1 MKEVAKHDRP
11 REKLQ
16 RLGVAA
22 LGDNELVAIV
32 LGSGSREMRRARTGQ
47 PAARTRGRTAWP
59 DAHRAGS
66 NCMRTGHR
74 RRARGADCGG
84 GRAGAPDAGAGTN
97 ERPRLPAPQQ
107 LACYLLPQYGAATVE
122 QFGIVMLDTKH
133 HVIRIK
139 LLSIGSLDTTVV
151 HPREVF
157 KEATAASAAAIVLFH
172 NHPSGDPTPS
182 SDDLVLTTRML
193 RAGDIMGIDVIDHLI
208 LSDQRY
214 FSLVEAGKLA
224 GRVE

>member
-32 LGSGSREMRRARTGQ
+32 LGSGSRQSDALELANRLLERAG
-47 PAARTRGRTAWP
+47 GLHGLMRTAP
-59 DAHRAGS
+59 EQLCVPGIGLARASQIAAAVELGR
-66 NCMRTGHR
+66 RTLV
-74 RRARGADCGG
+74 RGA
-84 GRAGAPDAGAGTN
+84 N
-97 ERPRLPAPQQ
+97 ERPRYQTPQQ
-107 LACYLLPQYGAATVE
+107 LAGYLLPQYGAAAVE

-139 LLSIGSLDTTVV
+139 LLSIGSLDATVV

-182 SDDLVLTTRML
+182 SDDLVLTRRML
-193 RAGDIMGIDVIDHLI
+193 RAGDIMGIDVLDHLI

-214 FSLVEAGKLA
+214 YSLVEAGKLA

>member
-32 LGSGSREMRRARTGQ
+32 LGSGSRQSDALELANRLLERAG
-47 PAARTRGRTAWP
+47 GLHGLMRTAP
-59 DAHRAGS
+59 ERLCVPGIGLARASQIAAAVELGR
-66 NCMRTGHR
+66 RTLV
-74 RRARGADCGG
+74 RGA
-84 GRAGAPDAGAGTN
+84 N
-97 ERPRLPAPQQ
+97 ERPRYQTPQQ
-107 LACYLLPQYGAATVE
+107 LACYLLPQYGAAAVE

-139 LLSIGSLDTTVV
+139 LLSIGSLDATVV

-182 SDDLVLTTRML
+182 SDDLVLTRRML

-214 FSLVEAGKLA
+214 YSLVEAGKLA

>member
-32 LGSGSREMRRARTGQ
+32 LGSGSRQSDALELANRLLERAGGLHGLT
-47 PAARTRGRTAWP
+47 RTAP
-59 DAHRAGS
+59 DHLCVPGIGFARASQIAAAVELGR
-66 NCMRTGHR
+66 RTLVR
-74 RRARGADCGG
+74 
-84 GRAGAPDAGAGTN
+84 GTN
-97 ERPRLPAPQQ
+97 ERPRYQTPQQ
-107 LACYLLPQYGAATVE
+107 LAYYLLPQYGAAAVE

-139 LLSIGSLDTTVV
+139 LLSIGSLDATVV

-182 SDDLVLTTRML
+182 SDDLVLTRRML

-214 FSLVEAGKLA
+214 YSLVEAGKLA

>member
-16 RLGVAA
+16 RLGAAA

-32 LGSGSREMRRARTGQ
+32 LGSGSRGHGTLELANRVLE
-47 PAARTRGRTAWP
+47 
-59 DAHRAGS
+59 RAGGLHGLARMAPGQLCVNGVGPVRAS
-66 NCMRTGHR
+66 QIVAAVELGRRTLVR
-74 RRARGADCGG
+74 SAL
-84 GRAGAPDAGAGTN
+84 
-97 ERPRLPAPQQ
+97 ERPRYKTPQQ
-107 LACYLLPQYGAATVE
+107 LASYLLPQYGAATVE

-133 HVIRIK
+133 RVIRVK
-139 LLSIGSLDTTVV
+139 LVSVGGLDSTVV

-157 KEATAASAAAIVLFH
+157 REATAASAAAIVLFH

-182 SDDLVLTTRML
+182 SDDLLLTSRMI

-208 LSDQRY
+208 LSEQRY
-214 FSLVEAGKLA
+214 YSLVEAGSLA

>member
-32 LGSGSREMRRARTGQ
+32 LGSGSRQSDALQLANRLLERAGGLHGLT
-47 PAARTRGRTAWP
+47 RTAP
-59 DAHRAGS
+59 DQLW
-66 NCMRTGHR
+66 RTGHR

-84 GRAGAPDAGAGTN
+84 GRAGASDAGAGG
-97 ERPRLPAPQQ
+97 ERASAYQTPQQ
-107 LACYLLPQYGAATVE
+107 LARYLLPQYGAATVE

-139 LLSIGSLDTTVV
+139 LLSIGSLDATVV

-182 SDDLVLTTRML
+182 SDDLVLTRRML

-214 FSLVEAGKLA
+214 YSLVEAGKLA